1 MFRRNRN
8 RAADVRAREARTLAG
23 VIAAGLLL
31 GGTASTVLR
40 TAGEWFQP
48 EVAGAQANTT
58 ATAVARA
65 REAARPA
72 GGASAPSSVSPTAPS
87 SSGATASS
95 TPPKR
100 SKTAAARST
109 VPSAARPA
117 APAKTATAGA
127 VVQSPAH
134 LDDQVAYQYNALGR
148 RDPFQSLLSG
158 EYVGSDVGGGAPPDV
173 GGLKVVGIVWGDAD
187 QFALVEDARGDS
199 HILRRGDKVM
209 NGYVEAL
216 KRDAMIVNLT
226 LDGQSQS
233 VRVPLTRK
241 GDKAN
246 ANR

>member
-1 MFRRNRN
+1 MLRRNRN
-8 RAADVRAREARTLAG
+8 HASATGAHDGRTLAG

-31 GGTASTVLR
+31 GGVASVMLR
-40 TAGEWFQP
+40 TAGEWIEP
-48 EVAGAQANTT
+48 TVAGANTATRAVASAKAIAKPVGAVT
-58 ATAVARA
+58 APPIAAPTAAPSTTPARSKSAGTAVAK
-65 REAARPA
+65 
-72 GGASAPSSVSPTAPS
+72 PSGK
-87 SSGATASS
+87 SGS
-95 TPPKR
+95 
-100 SKTAAARST
+100 
-109 VPSAARPA
+109 
-117 APAKTATAGA
+117 ATAGA

-158 EYVGSDVGGGAPPDV
+158 EYVGSEHGDAAPPDV
-173 GGLKVVGIVWGDAD
+173 GGIKVVGIVWGDAD

-209 NGYVEAL
+209 HGFVETL

>member
-1 MFRRNRN
+1 MLRRNRN
-8 RAADVRAREARTLAG
+8 HPPAAVTRDGRTLAG

-31 GGTASTVLR
+31 GGVASVILR
-40 TAGEWFQP
+40 TAGEWIEP
-48 EVAGAQANTT
+48 SVAGANT
-58 ATAVARA
+58 ATRAVARTKA
-65 REAARPA
+65 VAKPAGAVPAPTPATSSGTGSAPARPKPA
-72 GGASAPSSVSPTAPS
+72 
-87 SSGATASS
+87 GATAG
-95 TPPKR
+95 K
-100 SKTAAARST
+100 
-109 VPSAARPA
+109 VPGKPGSAPA
-117 APAKTATAGA
+117 AA

-158 EYVGSDVGGGAPPDV
+158 EYVGSDLGGGAPPDV

-209 NGYVEAL
+209 HGFVETL

>member
-1 MFRRNRN
+1 MSRRNRSHAS
-8 RAADVRAREARTLAG
+8 AARAREGRALAG

-65 REAARPA
+65 KAVARP
-72 GGASAPSSVSPTAPS
+72 GGTTTSAPSAAPAPKTALATASAPARPKS
-87 SSGATASS
+87 TAS
-95 TPPKR
+95 
-100 SKTAAARST
+100 
-109 VPSAARPA
+109 
-117 APAKTATAGA
+117 APARASGKPAATAGA

-209 NGYVEAL
+209 NGFVEAL

-226 LDGQSQS
+226 LDGQSQL

>member
-1 MFRRNRN
+1 MFPRNRN
-8 RAADVRAREARTLAG
+8 RASDVRAREARTLAG

-31 GGTASTVLR
+31 GGTASVVLR
-40 TAGEWFQP
+40 TAGEWLQP
-48 EVAGAQANTT
+48 EAADAQANTT

-65 REAARPA
+65 KAVARP
-72 GGASAPSSVSPTAPS
+72 GGTPTSAPSSAPAPKS
-87 SSGATASS
+87 APATASA
-95 TPPKR
+95 PAR
-100 SKTAAARST
+100 SKPTAS
-109 VPSAARPA
+109 
-117 APAKTATAGA
+117 APARASGKPAATAGA
-127 VVQSPAH
+127 VVQSAAH

-209 NGYVEAL
+209 NGFVETL

>member
-1 MFRRNRN
+1 MLRRNRN
-8 RAADVRAREARTLAG
+8 QPTAAGSRDGRALVG

-31 GGTASTVLR
+31 GGVASVILR
-40 TAGEWFQP
+40 TAGEWIEP
-48 EVAGAQANTT
+48 SVADAANTATRAVAGAKSIAK
-58 ATAVARA
+58 
-65 REAARPA
+65 PA
-72 GGASAPSSVSPTAPS
+72 
-87 SSGATASS
+87 GATAPAPATTGSAP
-95 TPPKR
+95 TPASPAPASPK
-100 SKTAAARST
+100 
-109 VPSAARPA
+109 P
-117 APAKTATAGA
+117 APAKPAAAPGKASATSTAAVSST

-148 RDPFQSLLSG
+148 RDPFASLLNG
-158 EYVGSDVGGGAPPDV
+158 EYVGSEVEGGTPPDV

-209 NGYVEAL
+209 HGYVETL

-226 LDGQSQS
+226 LDGQTQS

>member
-1 MFRRNRN
+1 MLRRNRN
-8 RAADVRAREARTLAG
+8 QPSAAEARDGRMFVG

-31 GGTASTVLR
+31 GGVASVVLR
-40 TAGEWFQP
+40 TAGEWIDP
-48 EVAGAQANTT
+48 TDARA
-58 ATAVARA
+58 ATAEAARAARA
-65 REAARPA
+65 RTPAKPA
-72 GGASAPSSVSPTAPS
+72 GATTAP
-87 SSGATASS
+87 A
-95 TPPKR
+95 
-100 SKTAAARST
+100 
-109 VPSAARPA
+109 PA
-117 APAKTATAGA
+117 APASASTNPAPARPKPVVTAAGRTPA
-127 VVQSPAH
+127 KPGAPAAGTVVQSPAH

-158 EYVGSDVGGGAPPDV
+158 EYVGSEEGGAPPPDV

-209 NGYVEAL
+209 HGFVETL
-216 KRDAMIVNLT
+216 QRDAMIVNLT

>member
-8 RAADVRAREARTLAG
+8 RASAVRPREGRALAG

-31 GGTASTVLR
+31 GGTVSVMLRVAS
-40 TAGEWFQP
+40 EWIEP
-48 EVAGAQANTT
+48 EAADAQTNTT

-65 REAARPA
+65 KAVARP
-72 GGASAPSSVSPTAPS
+72 GGTPASPPSVAPTPTNAPATAAAPARRKPAASAPARA
-87 SSGATASS
+87 SG
-95 TPPKR
+95 K
-100 SKTAAARST
+100 
-109 VPSAARPA
+109 PA
-117 APAKTATAGA
+117 ATAGA
-127 VVQSPAH
+127 VVQSAAH

-209 NGYVEAL
+209 NGFVEVL
-216 KRDAMIVNLT
+216 KRDAMILNLT